1 MKKLDL
7 SLDKNEQELL
17 LRRIDLLR
25 KRYLY
30 NSDIFE
36 FFVPLNNEYRD
47 KIKSDLKKNIN
58 MNHCFSKGTK
68 IYINNLINVVVKGE
82 KEINEIK
89 KKISNDDEFIEYI
102 FNQICNVSNNNKS
115 ENLFINNFNEE
126 KLYTYLKEKLNMK
139 VTEYEVNLFFV
150 RLDKLRRRKVQILE
164 FSDEMNYINLNY
176 Y

>member
-1 MKKLDL
+1 
-7 SLDKNEQELL
+7 
-17 LRRIDLLR
+17 
-25 KRYLY
+25 
-30 NSDIFE
+30 
-36 FFVPLNNEYRD
+36 
-47 KIKSDLKKNIN
+47 
-58 MNHCFSKGTK
+58 MNHCFSKGTM

-89 KKISNDDEFIEYI
+89 KKISNDDEFKEYI
-102 FNQICNVSNNNKS
+102 FNEICDVSNNNKS

-176 Y
+176 H